1 MRKILIYIFTIINI
15 VSINDLVYAQVS
27 SDAAATGI
35 SRAFNPAIS
44 LNSLFYGMGSTEK
57 DPVFSEGGLKQGL
70 HYQEI
75 SLEMTA
81 NVDIYLKSM
90 IAFSVGEGSGV
101 NLEEAYLTTL
111 RMPIPV
117 LLRGGKMFNT
127 FGRHNLLHTHHM
139 AFSEWPL
146 IHEQVFGPDLNEVS
160 IEASYLIPVSW
171 YMDALAG
178 VLNGNN
184 PLLFN
189 SSDAKDLAYLFHL
202 DNLWDFSDE
211 ITLRLG
217 GSYLI
222 GRRGKYYFNDIFTP
236 VGSDTSNITSCVW
249 GLDFDLR
256 WRPLQY
262 GRYKSFRIQGEYVN
276 TQLKFDG
283 SSSGPLHGFFI
294 QILRQFNIR
303 YWIQLR
309 YDWFERDKDLAKFF
323 PGPLTPDSDYGEDLN
338 GKRLSFAVGYV
349 PTEFSAYRIQYNW
362 IKTNEHT
369 EHQIIVQVNVTIGS
383 HPAHK
388 Y

>member
-1 MRKILIYIFTIINI
+1 MRKIIIYIFTIINI
-15 VSINDLVYAQVS
+15 ITIKDLVHAQVS
-27 SDAAATGI
+27 ADAAATGI

-44 LNSLFYGMGSTEK
+44 LNSLFYGMGSSKKE
-57 DPVFSEGGLKQGL
+57 PVFSESALNPGL

-81 NVDIYLKSM
+81 NVDIYLKSL
-90 IAFSVGEGSGV
+90 IVFSVDEGSGV
-101 NLEEAYLTTL
+101 GLEEAYLTTL

-117 LLRGGKMFNT
+117 ILRGGKMFNT

-139 AFSEWPL
+139 AFAEPPF

-160 IEASYLIPVSW
+160 VEASYLIPVSW
-171 YMDALAG
+171 YMDAIAG
-178 VLNGNN
+178 ILNGNN
-184 PLLFN
+184 PYLFN
-189 SSDAKDLAYLFHL
+189 SSDTKDLAYLLHL

-217 GSYLI
+217 GSYLL
-222 GRRGKYYFNDIFTP
+222 GKRGEYYFNDIFTP
-236 VGSDTSNITSCVW
+236 VGSDTSNITSHVW

-262 GRYKSFRIQGEYVN
+262 GRYKSFRIQGEYIN
-276 TQLKFDG
+276 TSLRFDE
-283 SSSGPLHGFFI
+283 SFSEPLHGFFI
-294 QILRQFNIR
+294 QILRQFDIR

-309 YDWFERDKDLAKFF
+309 YDWFERAHDLSKFF
-323 PGPLTPDSDYGEDLN
+323 PGPASLDSNYGKDLN

-362 IKTNEHT
+362 IKTNGHT
-369 EHQIIVQVNVTIGS
+369 EHQFIVQVNVTIGS